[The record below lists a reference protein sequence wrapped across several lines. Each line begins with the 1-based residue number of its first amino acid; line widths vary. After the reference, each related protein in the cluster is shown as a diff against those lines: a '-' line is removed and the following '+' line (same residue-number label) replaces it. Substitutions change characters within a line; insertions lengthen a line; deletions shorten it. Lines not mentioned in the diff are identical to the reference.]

1 MLVIAVFLVLGI
13 TSVSAETT
21 AAHVDFQLEVRP
33 ILSDNCFQCHG
44 PDSST
49 RLANLRLDT
58 REGAFTHRDNGV
70 PVVPG
75 DPDASLI
82 MKRLTH
88 EQEALRMPPA
98 HSRKSL
104 TEDQI
109 GVIRNWIGQGADWSG
124 HWAFRAPESTE
135 LPAVKNKSW
144 VHNPV
149 DQFILARLEAEGLT
163 PAPEADK
170 RTLARRVA
178 LDLTGLPPEPSVV
191 EQFVQDKSPEAYN
204 NLIEHYLTSEAY
216 GEHRARYWLDAAR
229 YADTHGIHFDNYR
242 QMWPYRD
249 WVIKAYNRNLP
260 FDQFTVHQI
269 AGDMLP
275 DPTLDQL
282 IATGFHRCNAT
293 TNEGGVIPE
302 EYEAIYAKDR
312 VDTTGTVFLGLT
324 VGCASC
330 HDHKFDPILQK
341 DFYSMAAFFR
351 NTTQHAMD
359 GNISDSPPT
368 LVVPSDEDRDQ
379 WHQLRAEAT
388 ELDVLIKKAERSSQE
403 DFQQRYLCRR
413 PRRHTVRLRSGYPMD
428 QGRRKGR
435 AGRRGVSKKKTANL
449 VLATARAGQPSRLRR
464 RGVQFCC
471 RSLNRLHHERHHR
484 CTGRSRGLGPSE
496 NARRRRQR
504 RLLSRIRRSEKILPA

>member
-33 ILSDNCFQCHG
+33 ILSDNCFQCDG

-124 HWAFRAPESTE
+124 HWAFRAPESTA

-216 GEHRARYWLDAAR
+216 GEHLSL
-229 YADTHGIHFDNYR
+229 IH
-242 QMWPYRD
+242 
-249 WVIKAYNRNLP
+249 I
-260 FDQFTVHQI
+260 
-269 AGDMLP
+269 
-275 DPTLDQL
+275 
-282 IATGFHRCNAT
+282 
-293 TNEGGVIPE
+293 
-302 EYEAIYAKDR
+302 
-312 VDTTGTVFLGLT
+312 
-324 VGCASC
+324 
-330 HDHKFDPILQK
+330 
-341 DFYSMAAFFR
+341 
-351 NTTQHAMD
+351 
-359 GNISDSPPT
+359 
-368 LVVPSDEDRDQ
+368 
-379 WHQLRAEAT
+379 
-388 ELDVLIKKAERSSQE
+388 
-403 DFQQRYLCRR
+403 
-413 PRRHTVRLRSGYPMD
+413 
-428 QGRRKGR
+428 
-435 AGRRGVSKKKTANL
+435 
-449 VLATARAGQPSRLRR
+449 
-464 RGVQFCC
+464 
-471 RSLNRLHHERHHR
+471 
-484 CTGRSRGLGPSE
+484 
-496 NARRRRQR
+496 
-504 RLLSRIRRSEKILPA
+504 